1 MWDNILEE
9 KITSLLKENN
19 LQKHKIE
26 QIESARV
33 QEMDNLI
40 KELITVVDVF
50 EKSEKI
56 IQERE
61 LDKTE
66 EAQKAINRILLAK
79 KKLLSV
85 LENNAV
91 KKIEL
96 SNNMLDDDLC
106 IVAETMPDANHP
118 NNLVLEIIKN
128 GYYREERV
136 LRRAEVVIV
145 KN

>member
-1 MWDNILEE
+1 MWDNILEQ
-9 KITSLLKENN
+9 KVTSLLKENN
-19 LQKHKIE
+19 LQKH
-26 QIESARV
+26 QIEKLESEKN
-33 QEMDNLI
+33 QDIDQLF
-40 KELITVVDVF
+40 KELIIVVDVF

-61 LDKTE
+61 LDKSE

-85 LENNAV
+85 LENNGV
-91 KKIEL
+91 KKIEFPD
-96 SNNMLDDDLC
+96 NMLDDDKC
-106 IVAETMPDANHP
+106 IVAETMPDANNP
-118 NNLVLEIIKN
+118 NNYVLEIIKN
-128 GYYREERV
+128 GYCREERV